1 MTSPK
6 NDVLKYGVQLQ
17 FLATNNE
24 VEYEAVLASLRVARA
39 LGVKNVRLR
48 FDSKLIVRQITNEYK
63 ANEERMK
70 KYLQLMSQLID
81 EFDNVKLELI
91 LREENSAADEIA
103 RLAQSKM
110 LQQWKACS
118 WRFRQPLVLTDC
130 KPF

>member
-1 MTSPK
+1 MTLPK

-91 LREENSAADEIA
+91 LREENFAANKIA
-103 RLAQSKM
+103 RLAS
-110 LQQWKACS
+110 
-118 WRFRQPLVLTDC
+118 TEDT
-130 KPF
+130 

>member
-1 MTSPK
+1 MTSLK

-17 FLATNNE
+17 FVATNNE

-91 LREENSAADEIA
+91 LREENSAANKIA
-103 RLAQSKM
+103 RLAS
-110 LQQWKACS
+110 
-118 WRFRQPLVLTDC
+118 TEDI
-130 KPF
+130 

>member
-1 MTSPK
+1 MTSLK

-24 VEYEAVLASLRVARA
+24 AEYEAVLASLRVAKA

-48 FDSKLIVRQITNEYK
+48 FDFKLIVGQITNEYE
-63 ANEERMK
+63 ANEEIMK

-91 LREENSAADEIA
+91 LREENFAANKIA
-103 RLAQSKM
+103 KHAS
-110 LQQWKACS
+110 
-118 WRFRQPLVLTDC
+118 TEDT
-130 KPF
+130 